1 MTGTFPHTALAPLI
15 VAVGGTLRANSSGAA
30 ALQIC
35 LAYAAARG
43 ARTCLFTGED
53 LRMPLYEPQSR
64 VLTEPCERMI
74 GALRQADG
82 IILVSPGYHG
92 SISGTLKNALDYTE
106 ELKDDEAAYFD
117 GRAVGCIATAAGWQ
131 ASAATLS
138 ALRAIVHALRGWPTP
153 LGVTLNSSDQLFTPA
168 GECLSPA
175 IAATLAAMTQQ
186 VLDFACYR
194 RTYVPPD
201 LARQRLEA

>member
-1 MTGTFPHTALAPLI
+1 MTDIVSHAPRAPLI

-30 ALQIC
+30 ALQMC
-35 LAYAAARG
+35 LAYAAAHG

-53 LRMPLYEPQSR
+53 LRMPLYEPQCR
-64 VLTEPCERMI
+64 VLTEPCRRMI
-74 GALRQADG
+74 DALRRADG
-82 IILVSPGYHG
+82 ILLASPGYHG

-106 ELKDDEAAYFD
+106 ELKDDDAAYFD

-153 LGVTLNSSDQLFTPA
+153 IGVMLNSSDPLFAPG
-168 GECLSPA
+168 GECVSPD
-175 IAATLAAMTQQ
+175 IAATLGAMTQQ
-186 VLDFACYR
+186 VLDFAR
-194 RTYVPPD
+194 RRSHIPPE
-201 LARQRLEA
+201 LAQQRLEA